1 MVNKIKNIFPL
12 MWNFIKELGGIS
24 LFFAVI
30 TFWIVQHNQYISI
43 VNSIYFETDANIK
56 KLNII
61 LSDQDRIWGYLMTF
75 SSQVYEDNWNFIS
88 QYYSR
93 DCLEYMR
100 LAVLNEE
107 SMNTIITQRQAGNFT
122 LGQTALYNGANNLK
136 EELEYIGSHCSPS
149 SWWYRVNYRK

>member
-1 MVNKIKNIFPL
+1 MRHFILYMVNKIKNIFPL

-88 QYYSR
+88 QYYTVFNEALCSR
-93 DCLEYMR
+93 
-100 LAVLNEE
+100 
-107 SMNTIITQRQAGNFT
+107 
-122 LGQTALYNGANNLK
+122 GQCY
-136 EELEYIGSHCSPS
+136 
-149 SWWYRVNYRK
+149 